1 MSQGV
6 KDDDLKL
13 LSTPFLTE
21 PSNESSGPRDR
32 YTHAEDLSPA
42 MDTDG
47 IDKFTPYA
55 KNGRVPGDYSGS
67 IGFLRDVWRNN
78 FVSRLSRVVGIR
90 FVIITL
96 ILYGLDEG
104 GIEALN
110 ELGRVYFFKERGFEP
125 SQTQRAIAWSSMSW
139 NVKPIFALAMDTMPI
154 FGYHLRPYIVLMG
167 ILGTTAYAIIAW
179 GPTGLSNG
187 VFILMMFL
195 GSFVKDTCD

>member
-110 ELGRVYFFKERGFEP
+110 ELGRIYFFKERGFEAYE
-125 SQTQRAIAWSSMSW
+125 TQRAIAWTDLSW
-139 NVKPIFALAMDTMPI
+139 NVKPLFSTIMDTMPI
-154 FGYHLRPYIVLMG
+154 CGYHFRPYIVTFG
-167 ILGTTAYAIIAW
+167 IIGTAAYAIIASA
-179 GPTGLSNG
+179 PTGLSNG
-187 VFILMMFL
+187 GFILMMFL
-195 GSFVKDTCD
+195 GK